1 MVDRIELF
9 RMYFHSGFF
18 LLLTLSSV
26 YLKLAILFRKY
37 NKILLFSVYIFADS
51 LTVLRKTAD
60 SQRLSSLYTQQ
71 YFHHS
76 KIDLSITSS
85 MKIFWNLLQYSTKS
99 LSYQASIIFC
109 IHLHQYSLFFAYKT
123 VSFHGLEDPR
133 GEEPLE
139 QLPPLYWLDKQK

>member
-60 SQRLSSLYTQQ
+60 SQRLSSLYT
-71 YFHHS
+71 
-76 KIDLSITSS
+76 
-85 MKIFWNLLQYSTKS
+85 
-99 LSYQASIIFC
+99 
-109 IHLHQYSLFFAYKT
+109 
-123 VSFHGLEDPR
+123 
-133 GEEPLE
+133 
-139 QLPPLYWLDKQK
+139 